1 MKNILLN
8 NLGQINENYVKET
21 KALVISGKLVEL
33 RIYNDLDVCWPKA
46 ETNPLAKK
54 RIE

>member
-8 NLGQINENYVKET
+8 NLGQINENYVNEK

-33 RIYNDLDVCWPKA
+33 RILDVCWPKA

-54 RIE
+54 RIK